1 MPELILETLA
11 EPVQAFFDSL
21 PEGNGETVLV
31 KGGRVVFR
39 IQPTVNDPTG
49 EWTDAA
55 NARRFAL
62 IDRELDGS
70 ITAEEVAE
78 LEDLQTE
85 FRRFRRRVAPLPLG
99 MTRRLLDDLERKAG
113 LPPA

>member
-49 EWTDAA
+49 EWTDVA

-99 MTRRLLDDLERKAG
+99 VTRRLLDDLERKAG
-113 LPPA
+113 LPPE